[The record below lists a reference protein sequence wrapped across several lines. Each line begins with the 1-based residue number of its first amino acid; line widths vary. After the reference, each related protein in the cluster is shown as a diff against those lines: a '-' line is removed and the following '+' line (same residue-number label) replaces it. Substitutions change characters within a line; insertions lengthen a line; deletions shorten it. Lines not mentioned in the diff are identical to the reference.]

1 MRDTHKEMEKLV
13 LERNSL
19 LDTLNYLQEE
29 LFKSGKKNWEA
40 ATFSH
45 KQELELARQLR
56 GWEKELGR
64 AFIRGWSRAFLCK
77 KRRRIFALERKY
89 GNALEALLGR
99 WRRARS
105 WISLSDNNIM
115 KLAEAEDSSS
125 RLAGQTLL
133 SRGKKSLSCS
143 SLIKQITINLLKI
156 LQLLNIEKIV
166 CDVKVRPSSFGM
178 KYN

>member
-1 MRDTHKEMEKLV
+1 
-13 LERNSL
+13 
-19 LDTLNYLQEE
+19 
-29 LFKSGKKNWEA
+29 
-40 ATFSH
+40 
-45 KQELELARQLR
+45 
-56 GWEKELGR
+56 
-64 AFIRGWSRAFLCK
+64 
-77 KRRRIFALERKY
+77 
-89 GNALEALLGR
+89 
-99 WRRARS
+99 
-105 WISLSDNNIM
+105 M